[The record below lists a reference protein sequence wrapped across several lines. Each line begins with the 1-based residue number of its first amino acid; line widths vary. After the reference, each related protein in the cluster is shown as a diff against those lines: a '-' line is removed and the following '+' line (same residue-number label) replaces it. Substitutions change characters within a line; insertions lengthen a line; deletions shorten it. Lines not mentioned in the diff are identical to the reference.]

1 MTLSYHFRLCIFL
14 FRNSYIQTATVRVR
28 SERLSLPV
36 CRRPGSAHGRTPG
49 ALPRFLASPDYPR
62 QSALFRFRQHTPIRQ
77 VALCLS
83 ALPAM
88 QNHGKN
94 PHIYC
99 CPPPMLPVSSK
110 QDVFRGG
117 IRPVCCHCFFS
128 LGQRIGFP
136 HRFLSLPGLAFPHA
150 LCYNAPACCTMHP
163 SLCRSSLFVV
173 PPLSPVCFCHFAVKY
188 L

>member
-36 CRRPGSAHGRTPG
+36 CRRPGSAHNRTPG

-62 QSALFRFRQHTPIRQ
+62 QSALLRFRQHTPIRQ

-117 IRPVCCHCFFS
+117 IRPVCCHCFFPLDS
-128 LGQRIGFP
+128 ASDFRIAFFP
-136 HRFLSLPGLAFPHA
+136 CPDLLFRTLCAILLLLAAPCTLRCADLLCLLYHLFPSYASAILP
-150 LCYNAPACCTMHP
+150 
-163 SLCRSSLFVV
+163 
-173 PPLSPVCFCHFAVKY
+173 
-188 L
+188 

>member
-36 CRRPGSAHGRTPG
+36 CRRPGNAHGRTPG

-62 QSALFRFRQHTPIRQ
+62 QSALLRFRQHTPIRQ

-88 QNHGKN
+88 QTHGKN

-110 QDVFRGG
+110 QDVFLLG
-117 IRPVCCHCFFS
+117 IRPVCCHCFFFFPLDS
-128 LGQRIGFP
+128 ASDFRIAFFP
-136 HRFLSLPGLAFPHA
+136 CPDLLFRTLCAIMLLLAAPCTLRCADLLCLLYHLFPPYASAILP
-150 LCYNAPACCTMHP
+150 
-163 SLCRSSLFVV
+163 
-173 PPLSPVCFCHFAVKY
+173 
-188 L
+188 